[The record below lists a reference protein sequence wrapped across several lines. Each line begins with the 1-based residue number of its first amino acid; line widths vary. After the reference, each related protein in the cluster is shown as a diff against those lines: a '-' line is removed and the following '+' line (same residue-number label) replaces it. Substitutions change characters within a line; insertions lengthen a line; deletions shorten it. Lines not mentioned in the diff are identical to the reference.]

1 MSHACASSKQR
12 SLEKVFLVFAD
23 IMGIQREQLDR
34 GLNHFNMMVEEE
46 RVMGLSLLNT
56 GYDAEFAHWNFFF
69 LHKYQGVVIVTK

>member
-1 MSHACASSKQR
+1 M
-12 SLEKVFLVFAD
+12 FLVFAD

-69 LHKYQGVVIVTK
+69 FA